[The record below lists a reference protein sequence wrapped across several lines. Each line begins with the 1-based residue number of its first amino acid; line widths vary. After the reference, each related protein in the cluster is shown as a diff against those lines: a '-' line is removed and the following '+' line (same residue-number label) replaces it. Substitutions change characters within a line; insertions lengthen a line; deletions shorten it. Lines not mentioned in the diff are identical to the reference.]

1 MRELLSAEFYKLYK
15 SLGFRVCLIVF
26 FVQDIIYLISVGL
39 VGDILGIELTGDF
52 QFQYLLGSFSGSSV
66 SGMLFGFI
74 AASLITSDYKSRD
87 IQCAIAQGHSRAHIM
102 FSKIIVYIVA
112 IWILSLEDILVY
124 TIGGCICGGFGKAF
138 TLNVAGYMLRSI
150 ACEGF
155 VLTMLYMTCVFL
167 AFALTSKAASV
178 SAAVFPG
185 GSRRADHACAVPVG
199 CSGENTGLYAVQ
211 LCEGDES
218 GRYRLE
224 SRGNIPGSGRCVW
237 RGDDSGNVVDIQEE
251 RSSIENYDRIYICST
266 VHLC

>member
-1 MRELLSAEFYKLYK
+1 MWRLWKGIYPECGGIYAEIDSVRGLCAYDVIYDMR
-15 SLGFRVCLIVF
+15 IP
-26 FVQDIIYLISVGL
+26 
-39 VGDILGIELTGDF
+39 
-52 QFQYLLGSFSGSSV
+52 
-66 SGMLFGFI
+66 
-74 AASLITSDYKSRD
+74 
-87 IQCAIAQGHSRAHIM
+87 
-102 FSKIIVYIVA
+102 
-112 IWILSLEDILVY
+112 
-124 TIGGCICGGFGKAF
+124 CICVDVQG
-138 TLNVAGYMLRSI
+138 
-150 ACEGF
+150 
-155 VLTMLYMTCVFL
+155 
-167 AFALTSKAASV
+167 SV
-178 SAAVFPG
+178 RIRESAAVFPG

>member
-178 SAAVFPG
+178 SVNLLLFFLVDLG
-185 GSRRADHACAVPVG
+185 VQIMPVLFQ
-199 CSGENTGLYAVQ
+199 SDV
-211 LCEGDES
+211 
-218 GRYRLE
+218 LE
-224 SRGNIPGSGRCVW
+224 KILGYMPFSSVREMSQ
-237 RGDDSGNVVDIQEE
+237 VDI
-251 RSSIENYDRIYICST
+251 D
-266 VHLC
+266 

>member
-138 TLNVAGYMLRSI
+138 TVQKPAALDYSVGDRVRHIKFGEGTVLSVKDGTKDFEVSVNFDTAGVKKM
-150 ACEGF
+150 
-155 VLTMLYMTCVFL
+155 
-167 AFALTSKAASV
+167 FASFAKLQK
-178 SAAVFPG
+178 
-185 GSRRADHACAVPVG
+185 
-199 CSGENTGLYAVQ
+199 L
-211 LCEGDES
+211 
-218 GRYRLE
+218 
-224 SRGNIPGSGRCVW
+224 
-237 RGDDSGNVVDIQEE
+237 
-251 RSSIENYDRIYICST
+251 
-266 VHLC
+266 

>member
-124 TIGGCICGGFGKAF
+124 TIGGCICGGFEKAF

-178 SAAVFPG
+178 SVNLLLFFLVDLG
-185 GSRRADHACAVPVG
+185 VQIMPVLFQ
-199 CSGENTGLYAVQ
+199 SDV
-211 LCEGDES
+211 
-218 GRYRLE
+218 LE
-224 SRGNIPGSGRCVW
+224 KILGYMPFSSVREMSQ
-237 RGDDSGNVVDIQEE
+237 VDIDWSHAGISLAVAAAYGAVMIVATWLTF
-251 RSSIENYDRIYICST
+251 RKRDLR
-266 VHLC
+266 

>member
-1 MRELLSAEFYKLYK
+1 M
-15 SLGFRVCLIVF
+15 CLIVF

-167 AFALTSKAASV
+167 AFALTYPDMQVMLYFIIPIKMKWMGALYGV
-178 SAAVFPG
+178 MIFV
-185 GSRRADHACAVPVG
+185 SRRADHARTVPVG

-211 LCEGDES
+211 LCEGDEP

>member
-138 TLNVAGYMLRSI
+138 
-150 ACEGF
+150 
-155 VLTMLYMTCVFL
+155 
-167 AFALTSKAASV
+167 ALTSKAASV
-178 SAAVFPG
+178 SVNLLLFFLVDLG
-185 GSRRADHACAVPVG
+185 VQIMPVLFQ
-199 CSGENTGLYAVQ
+199 SDV
-211 LCEGDES
+211 
-218 GRYRLE
+218 LE
-224 SRGNIPGSGRCVW
+224 KILGYMPFSSVREMSQ
-237 RGDDSGNVVDIQEE
+237 VDIDWSHAGISLAVAAAYGAVMIVATWLTF
-251 RSSIENYDRIYICST
+251 RKRDLR
-266 VHLC
+266 